1 MSAKD
6 FRFAEEARQAMLR
19 GVNKLADTVKV
30 TLGPA
35 GRNVVIKKSYTSP
48 LVTKDGVSVA
58 KEINLKDPFE
68 DMGAQMVKEV
78 ASKANSVAGDGTTTA
93 TVLAQAIYQEGVK
106 LVSAGNN
113 PTEIKRGIDLAVRYM
128 EERLVSLAK
137 PVESSADISDV
148 GTISANG
155 DSEIGGII
163 SAAMD
168 KVGVDGVI
176 SVEDA
181 NGVDTSLEIVEGLSW
196 NKGYLSPYF
205 STNTEKMIAEYD
217 NPLILVSDQKL
228 SNVNQIVP
236 ILEAVVKSGKPL
248 VIIAD
253 SIENEVL
260 SALVLNRVRGSLN
273 VCAVNAPGFGDLRK
287 ESLRDIAI
295 AVGATIVSDQVGIT
309 FEELTMD
316 ELGTA
321 KRVSVGKESATIIS
335 GAHKGDSLKERI
347 SLLKS
352 QMSENPSDYDRE
364 KLQERISRLIG
375 GVAVIRLG
383 AATETEMKEKK
394 ARIEDALHAT
404 RAAAEEGIV
413 PGGGVALIRASVG
426 IDTVLDLNALG
437 NNETQTEPRQMGV
450 NIIKKA
456 VQAPIRQISANAGVD
471 GSIIVQKIFENPEY
485 GFGFNAAT
493 CQFENLLE
501 AGVID
506 PVKVVRS
513 SLRHAAS
520 VASLMLTTE
529 AMVTDDV
536 DSEDDNAPNLMPHR

>member
-6 FRFAEEARQAMLR
+6 FKFAEDARQAMLR
-19 GVNKLADTVKV
+19 GVNKLANTVKV

-35 GRNVVIKKSYTSP
+35 GRNVVIKKAYTSP

-113 PTEIKRGIDLAVRYM
+113 PTEIKRGIDLAVQQI
-128 EERLVSLAK
+128 EARLVELAK
-137 PVESSADISDV
+137 PVESSEDIAHV

-155 DSEIGGII
+155 DSSIGQII
-163 SAAMD
+163 ADAMD

-181 NGVDTSLEIVEGLSW
+181 NGINTTLEIVEGMSW

-205 STNTEKMIAEYD
+205 STNTEKMVAEYD
-217 NPLILVSDQKL
+217 HPLILVSDQKL

-236 ILEAVVKSGKPL
+236 ILEAVVKSGKAL
-248 VIIAD
+248 IIIAD
-253 SIENEVL
+253 TIENEVL

-273 VCAVNAPGFGDLRK
+273 VCAVNAPGFGELRK
-287 ESLRDIAI
+287 ESLRDIAV
-295 AVGATIVSDQVGIT
+295 AVGASIVSDQVGLT
-309 FEELTMD
+309 FDELTMD
-316 ELGTA
+316 DLGTA
-321 KRVSVGKESATIIS
+321 KRVSVGKDSSTIIA
-335 GAHKGDSLKERI
+335 GKHKPEEYDSRV
-347 SLLKS
+347 SLIKS
-352 QMSENPSDYDRE
+352 QMSENPSDYERE
-364 KLQERISRLIG
+364 KLQERLSRLVG

-413 PGGGVALIRASVG
+413 PGGGVALIRASKE
-426 IDTVLDLNALG
+426 LESQLKLG
-437 NNETQTEPRQMGV
+437 VEASSNQYEPRQMGV
-450 NIIKKA
+450 NIIKQA
-456 VQAPIRQISANAGVD
+456 VQAPIRQISENAGVD
-471 GSIIVQKIFENPEY
+471 GSIVVQRILESADY
-485 GFGFNAAT
+485 GFGFNASK
-493 CQFENLLE
+493 CEFEDLLD

-529 AMVTDDV
+529 AMVTD
-536 DSEDDNAPNLMPHR
+536 EDIPEDASPNLAPHR